1 MTWGKVMD
9 WMDVVRPRRGGEARS
24 AASVAGSAHQEPNL
38 RHGLEGAEVY
48 LDMASVMFVALDPE
62 GKVTLVNRK
71 ACRILGYDQSE
82 ILGRDWF
89 DTFVPPPERDRVKAD
104 FKELMSG
111 HLEHMGYFENLVL
124 TKDGRTRLIAWHN
137 AILRDD
143 AGQATSTL
151 SSGEDVTE
159 RKRVEE
165 SLQISLTKY
174 KTLFETLPLGITIS
188 DKAGNII
195 ESNREAERLL
205 GLTQEEHAKRRID
218 GQEWCII
225 RPDGSPMLADEYAS
239 VRALNENRLIE
250 NVEMGIVKG
259 DGDVTWI
266 NVTAAPIPLKDYGVA
281 IAYSDITERKST
293 EEVLR
298 KSAQLLMDTGE
309 MAKVGGWEVDL
320 STQEVSWTE
329 EVGLIHGVEPGYRP
343 TVEEALNFY
352 APESRPAVEAA
363 VKKAAETGES
373 YDLESLLIP
382 LGSKDKIWV
391 RSLGRAVYSGGKIV
405 KLAGTFQNIDKYKRA
420 AEALLQAQ
428 QDLIEEHR
436 REKEF
441 VETELAKAREELVRT
456 TRLAAI
462 GQVSASIAHDL
473 RNPLGAVR
481 NASYLLKRH
490 LPQEA
495 HLIDLVRIIDQ
506 EVTRADQIITRLLT
520 MARAEP
526 PHKQRV
532 DLGQVI
538 QEVFD
543 KTEGVGEVRPVLAL
557 KPDQFW
563 VHADPVGLTQVVSN
577 LLTNAVQAM
586 AGKGTFSVEAAHDAG
601 HDTLLFRDTGP
612 GISPEVRGT
621 LFDPLVTTKAKGT
634 GLGLTICRQIVER
647 HGGTM
652 KAENAPQGGAAIT
665 VRLPQA

>member
-1 MTWGKVMD
+1 M
-9 WMDVVRPRRGGEARS
+9 
-24 AASVAGSAHQEPNL
+24 
-38 RHGLEGAEVY
+38 
-48 LDMASVMFVALDPE
+48 
-62 GKVTLVNRK
+62 
-71 ACRILGYDQSE
+71 
-82 ILGRDWF
+82 
-89 DTFVPPPERDRVKAD
+89 
-104 FKELMSG
+104 
-111 HLEHMGYFENLVL
+111 
-124 TKDGRTRLIAWHN
+124 
-137 AILRDD
+137 
-143 AGQATSTL
+143 
-151 SSGEDVTE
+151 
-159 RKRVEE
+159 
-165 SLQISLTKY
+165 
-174 KTLFETLPLGITIS
+174 
-188 DKAGNII
+188 
-195 ESNREAERLL
+195 
-205 GLTQEEHAKRRID
+205 
-218 GQEWCII
+218 
-225 RPDGSPMLADEYAS
+225 
-239 VRALNENRLIE
+239 
-250 NVEMGIVKG
+250 
-259 DGDVTWI
+259 
-266 NVTAAPIPLKDYGVA
+266 
-281 IAYSDITERKST
+281 
-293 EEVLR
+293 
-298 KSAQLLMDTGE
+298 
-309 MAKVGGWEVDL
+309 
-320 STQEVSWTE
+320 
-329 EVGLIHGVEPGYRP
+329 
-343 TVEEALNFY
+343 
-352 APESRPAVEAA
+352 
-363 VKKAAETGES
+363 
-373 YDLESLLIP
+373 
-382 LGSKDKIWV
+382 IWV
-391 RSLGRAVYSGGKIV
+391 RSIGRAIYSDGKIV

-612 GISPEVRGT
+612 GIAPEVRNT
-621 LFDPLVTTKAKGT
+621 LFDPLVTTKAKGI